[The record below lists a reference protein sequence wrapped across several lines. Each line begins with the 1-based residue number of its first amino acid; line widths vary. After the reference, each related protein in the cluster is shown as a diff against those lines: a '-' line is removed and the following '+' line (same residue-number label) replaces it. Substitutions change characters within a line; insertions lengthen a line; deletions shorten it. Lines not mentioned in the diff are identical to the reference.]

1 MANTQLVRRVR
12 IRIASKRLVR
22 LATWLLL
29 AAFVL
34 ALAYALDPADRDWG
48 AADWPPAKYAPT
60 TLAVIA
66 APLYLLATR
75 GVPIFRLPIVCALSL
90 AFLMLGGGLYTVGSL
105 HADLADSFVGRGL
118 CMLSIL
124 PFYIMAW
131 LPRERALFTRVL
143 VKVLVPWGLAAG
155 LILIAHKL
163 GFPMASS
170 KHIYH
175 EQALYFPAAGLV
187 FALSSSIWRRRIAT
201 GLFAGFAALTV
212 KITGFVFAGISGFFL
227 LAAERLRGAQE
238 NLRSVML
245 RRLLLLQGALGVAV
259 TAGVVAVA
267 IRAILPTGSPDVR
280 LATYNERWLMFR
292 DSPIWGQLFVGS
304 PIMDVGWLVI
314 PSHSDLIDIL
324 AFGGVLGVL
333 LLVLSTAS
341 ATVHALRNIGMF
353 HIQGRL
359 LSLIASSLWFAAAFT
374 ATFNPIIHQ
383 PKLAVG
389 LWFSLAVLLA
399 DREMDSLRKADELAA
414 GGSRGLGAEFRGRKL

>member
-1 MANTQLVRRVR
+1 M
-12 IRIASKRLVR
+12 RLAR

-29 AAFVL
+29 ASFVL
-34 ALAYALDPADRDWG
+34 ALVYALDPADRDWG
-48 AADWPPAKYAPT
+48 AADWPAAKYAPT
-60 TLAVIA
+60 TLAVIS
-66 APLYLLATR
+66 APFYLLAAR
-75 GVPIFRLPIVCALSL
+75 GVPIFRLPILCALSL
-90 AFLMLGGGLYTVGSL
+90 ALLMLGGGLYTVSAL

-118 CMLSIL
+118 CMLSVL

-131 LPRERALFTRVL
+131 LPRERALFTKVL
-143 VKVLVPWGLAAG
+143 VKVLVPWGLTTG
-155 LILIAHKL
+155 VILLVHKL
-163 GFPMASS
+163 GIPMAPS

-175 EQALYFPAAGLV
+175 EQALYFPAAGVV
-187 FALSSSIWRRRIAT
+187 FALSSSVWRRRIAA
-201 GLFAGFAALTV
+201 GLFAAVAALTV

-227 LAAERLRGAQE
+227 LAAERLRGMQE
-238 NLRSVML
+238 NLHSVLL
-245 RRLLLLQGALGVAV
+245 RRLLLLQGALGITV
-259 TAGVVAVA
+259 TAGIVALAV
-267 IRAILPTGSPDVR
+267 RAILPTGSPDVR
-280 LATYNERWLMFR
+280 LATYTERWAMFR

-304 PIMDVGWLVI
+304 PIMDVGWLII

-341 ATVHALRNIGMF
+341 ATLHALRNIGMF
-353 HIQGRL
+353 HLQGRL

-399 DREMDSLRKADELAA
+399 DREMDMLRKAETTAA
-414 GGSRGLGAEFRGRKL
+414 VASRGWGGEGQGQRL